1 MLPGPLHRLLPHT
14 LRRQATVVMWA
25 MVSLIAAGSL
35 TAIYALRR
43 SAITTSELAGER
55 LARMQEA
62 QDLVQHAL
70 LVEGQLVLMMN
81 AASPE
86 EMRRD
91 TAATVAELD
100 ALDLL
105 VDRLGAESADVEIL
119 ALQESAQL
127 FRDGVHV
134 LAALRNE
141 ALLAGDGFEHEEALR
156 RSRAEL
162 EQRTVRM
169 VASAQRLSARFTSD
183 YRDAVTG
190 LAQETRIVERWVL
203 AFLAGGVVL
212 AWLAFQYLLGRH
224 VVDRLQEVSRH
235 LRRGVAGDERP
246 HVPVQGSDEIAEMAR
261 AVEQLLADRQRLAE
275 ANREL
280 EGLSYSVSHD
290 LRAPIR
296 HVEGFAQLLG
306 RLTTGPLDDQGRHY
320 LDAISEAARRMGAQI
335 DALLSFLRLRR
346 AGMAPSVVDLGA
358 LVHEVVAEL
367 TPEAQGRDIEWR
379 IGRLP
384 SVTGDRPML
393 RLALGALVSNAV
405 KFSRSRAHAEIEVGS
420 ASSSS
425 QGDQVIFVRDN
436 GVGFDMKYSDKLFR
450 VFHRLHRTEDFQGTG
465 AGLAIVRRVV
475 ERHGGRTWAEGAPGK
490 GATFFLSLPPAPST
504 GR

>member
-1 MLPGPLHRLLPHT
+1 MLPDRRHRLFPQT

-25 MVSLIAAGSL
+25 MVSVIAAGSL
-35 TAIYALRR
+35 TAVYVLRR
-43 SAITTSELAGER
+43 SATTTSELAGER

-62 QDLVQHAL
+62 QDLDQRAL
-70 LVEGQLVLMMN
+70 LVEAQLVLMMN
-81 AASPE
+81 AGSLE
-86 EMRRD
+86 EVRRD

-100 ALDLL
+100 ALDSL

-127 FRDGVHV
+127 FRNGVHV
-134 LAALRNE
+134 LAALRTE
-141 ALLAGDGFEHEEALR
+141 SLLAGEGFEHAEALR

-162 EQRTVRM
+162 EQRTMRL
-169 VASAQRLSARFTSD
+169 VAAAQRLSARFTSD
-183 YRDAVTG
+183 YRDAITG
-190 LAQETRIVERWVL
+190 LARETGIVEKWVL

-212 AWLAFQYLLGRH
+212 AWLAFRYLLVRQ

-296 HVEGFAQLLG
+296 HIEGFAQLLG
-306 RLTTGPLDDQGRHY
+306 RLTTSSLDDQGRHY
-320 LDAISEAARRMGAQI
+320 LEAISQAARRMGAQI
-335 DALLSFLRLRR
+335 DALLTFLRLRR
-346 AGMAPSVVDLGA
+346 AGMAPTVVDLGA

-367 TPEAQGRDIEWR
+367 TPETQGRDIEWR
-379 IGRLP
+379 VGQLP
-384 SVTGDRPML
+384 SATGDRPML
-393 RLALGALVSNAV
+393 RLAVGALLSNAV

-420 ASSSS
+420 ASSVAG
-425 QGDQVIFVRDN
+425 GDHVIFVRDN
-436 GVGFDMKYSDKLFR
+436 GVGFDMKHRDKLFR
-450 VFHRLHRTEDFQGTG
+450 VFHRLHRTEDFNGTG

-475 ERHGGRTWAEGAPGK
+475 ERHGGRTWAEGSPGK

-504 GR
+504 RR